1 MASIHCIDE
10 ITPARLVAR
19 KKWKLVSNTLRAV
32 ALFRTCDT
40 RTMMDINDLIQEVRR
55 SPHKERPKKQI
66 TLLEQKIDEHKY
78 HEQLFRYIRNSSKE
92 DLIKINDLIESDPKR
107 YTLSPSHPDSL
118 INRQFQ
124 DSRPLYEAA
133 KLGYPETVKL
143 LLDHGADPHLKSG
156 KNLKETSL
164 EVAARWRHYIVI
176 IILLDHAEWNY
187 KELRKA
193 LRDTSGK
200 IQELL
205 QNKIKT
211 LDRKNCQCK
220 VY

>member
-1 MASIHCIDE
+1 MASMHCIDE
-10 ITPARLVAR
+10 ITPARMAAR
-19 KKWKLVSNTLRAV
+19 KKWKLVSNTFRAIT
-32 ALFRTCDT
+32 LFRTCDT

-55 SPHKERPKKQI
+55 SPLKERPKKQI

-78 HEQLFRYIRNSSKE
+78 HEQLFRYIQNSSKE
-92 DLIKINDLIESDPKR
+92 DLIKISDLIESDPKR
-107 YTLSPSHPDSL
+107 YALSPSHPDSL
-118 INRQFQ
+118 INKQFQ
-124 DSRPLYEAA
+124 DSRPLYEAS

-156 KNLKETSL
+156 KNLKETPL
-164 EVAARWRHYIVI
+164 EVAARWRHYIVV
-176 IILLDHAEWNY
+176 IILLENTEWNY

-193 LRDTSGK
+193 LRDTSDK

-205 QNKIKT
+205 QNKINT
-211 LDRKNCQCK
+211 LDRENCQCK